1 MVRTISVTGAVLL
14 LQAVCSLSG
23 ESSALAGE
31 KNFTLQQ
38 AVEFA
43 QQNNGELKALREEKG
58 IREAGKIKAGLYPNP
73 VLDLDG
79 TTGEL
84 SGSPSENS
92 ISIGISQEFL
102 TMGKRG
108 KRLQVADKEIEGFGR
123 QIDNSGRLL
132 TEEVKNTFYD
142 LLLAEKR
149 VELAE
154 RSIALN
160 NQLLEVTKQRLEA
173 GDIPE
178 LEVNLARVE
187 VARSEGRKVEAER
200 ELYPAKARLL
210 AIMGLSPDQGAGFS
224 GSLEGKPFTRS
235 LLELKDLALAK
246 RPDVRAL
253 DAETAKGDAE
263 IALARAER
271 IPNITAGLG
280 YQREN
285 TAIEVAGS
293 EAKDRDN
300 LIGLKVSIPIPLFDR
315 NQAGIREA
323 QARKGSAENRYIFA
337 RTVVG
342 REVEAA
348 YARLTT
354 AEKSLSIYGKDIIP
368 QLEENL
374 KLVQEAY
381 RLGEVGILTVIE
393 EQKKFF
399 DVNDGYL
406 AALYAR
412 QTALAKLEAAVGA
425 DLILETT
432 GGEK

>member
-1 MVRTISVTGAVLL
+1 MVRKVSVRGAVFLFL
-14 LQAVCSLSG
+14 TVCSLSG
-23 ESSALAGE
+23 KTSAFAEE

-58 IREAGKIKAGLYPNP
+58 IREAGRIKAGLYPNP
-73 VLDLDG
+73 VLEMDG

-84 SGSPSENS
+84 TGSPSENR
-92 ISIGISQEFL
+92 ISVGISQEFL

-108 KRLQVADKEIEGFGR
+108 KRLQIADKEIASFDR
-123 QIDNSGRLL
+123 QIDNTGRLL
-132 TEEVKNTFYD
+132 VEEVKTIFYD
-142 LLLAEKR
+142 LLLAGKR
-149 VELAE
+149 VDLAE
-154 RSIALN
+154 RYTALN
-160 NQLLEVTKQRLEA
+160 NQLLEITKQRLEA

-187 VARSEGRKVEAER
+187 VARSEGKKVEAER
-200 ELYPAKARLL
+200 DLYPAKARLFAL
-210 AIMGLSPDQGAGFS
+210 MGLPTNEEARFS
-224 GSLEGKPFTRS
+224 GSLEGKP
-235 LLELKDLALAK
+235 LAKNLGELKIWALAK

-253 DAETAKGDAE
+253 EAEKAKGDAE
-263 IALARAER
+263 IALAQAER
-271 IPNITAGLG
+271 IPNVTAGLG

-285 TAIEVAGS
+285 TSVEVGGV
-293 EAKDRDN
+293 EGKNRDN
-300 LIGLKVSIPIPLFDR
+300 LIGLKISIPIPLFDR
-315 NQAGIREA
+315 NQAGIHEA
-323 QARKGSAENRYIFA
+323 QARKGSAENRYAFA
-337 RTVVG
+337 RLTAE
-342 REVEAA
+342 REVDAA

-354 AEKSLSIYGKDIIP
+354 AEKSLTIYSRDIIP

-399 DVNDGYL
+399 EVNDGYL
-406 AALYAR
+406 LALYNHH
-412 QTALAKLEAAVGA
+412 TALVKLEAAVGT
-425 DLILETT
+425 DLNMEIT

>member
-84 SGSPSENS
+84 SGSPSENL
-92 ISIGISQEFL
+92 ISVGISQEFL

-108 KRLQVADKEIEGFGR
+108 KRLAVADKEIESFDR
-123 QIDNSGRLL
+123 QVDNSGRLL
-132 TEEVKNTFYD
+132 VEEVKTTFYD
-142 LLLAEKR
+142 LLLAGKR

-187 VARSEGRKVEAER
+187 VARSEGKKVEAER
-200 ELYPAKARLL
+200 GLYPAKARLL
-210 AIMGLSPDQGAGFS
+210 ALTGLPPNEEARFI
-224 GSLEGKPFTRS
+224 GSLEAKP
-235 LLELKDLALAK
+235 LAKNLGELKSWALAK
-246 RPDVRAL
+246 RPDIMGL
-253 DAETAKGDAE
+253 EAEKAKGDAE
-263 IALARAER
+263 IALAQAER
-271 IPNITAGLG
+271 IPNITAGFG

-293 EAKDRDN
+293 DVKDRDN
-300 LIGLKVSIPIPLFDR
+300 LIGLKLSIPIPLFDR

-323 QARKGSAENRYIFA
+323 QARKGSAENRYAFA
-337 RTVVG
+337 RVTAE

-348 YARLTT
+348 FARLAT
-354 AEKSLSIYGKDIIP
+354 AEKSLSIYTREIIP

-399 DVNDGYL
+399 EVNDGYL
-406 AALYAR
+406 TALHDR
-412 QTALAKLEAAVGA
+412 QTALVKLETAVA
-425 DLILETT
+425 IDLT
-432 GGEK
+432 GGAQ

>member
-1 MVRTISVTGAVLL
+1 MTRAYRFVPGTVYLFLALLCLAPRGA
-14 LQAVCSLSG
+14 SG
-23 ESSALAGE
+23 EVRP
-31 KNFTLQQ
+31 FTLPQ
-38 AVEFA
+38 AVEYA
-43 QQNNGELKALREEKG
+43 LTNNGELKSLRQEKG
-58 IREAGKIKAGLYPNP
+58 VREAGKIRAGLYPNP

-84 SGSPSENS
+84 SGSPSENRL
-92 ISIGISQEFL
+92 SIGISQEFL

-108 KRLQVADKEIEGFGR
+108 KRLKVAEKEIEGFER

-132 TEEVKNTFYD
+132 SEEVKTTFYD

-160 NQLLEVTKQRLEA
+160 NQLLDITKQRLEA

-178 LEVNLARVE
+178 LEVNLAQVE

-210 AIMGLSPDQGAGFS
+210 LLIGLPPDEEARFS
-224 GSLEGKPFTRS
+224 GSLEGKPFARG
-235 LLELKDLALAK
+235 LAELKALALTK
-246 RPDVRAL
+246 RPDLKAL
-253 DAETAKGDAE
+253 EAEKAKSDAE
-263 IALARAER
+263 IALAQAER
-271 IPNITAGLG
+271 IPNITAGVG

-285 TAIEVAGS
+285 TAIDVAGS
-293 EAKDRDN
+293 EVKDRDN
-300 LIGLKVSIPIPLFDR
+300 LIGLKLSIPIPMFDR

-323 QARKGSAENRYIFA
+323 QARKGSAENRYAFA
-337 RTVVG
+337 RLAAE

-354 AEKSLSIYGKDIIP
+354 AEKTLSIYAKDIIP

-374 KLVQEAY
+374 KMVREAY

-399 DVNDGYL
+399 EVNDGYL
-406 AALYAR
+406 TALYNR

-425 DLILETT
+425 DLSIETS